1 MKNFTGVLPMM
12 KEHQHCLASIRSHYP
27 QFSETEKKI
36 ADYILEN
43 STQIIHSTI
52 NSLAEDLGVADS
64 TVFRFCKRIGF
75 KGFQAMKIALASEIV
90 TGLKDIHER
99 VDEGDTPQTIASKVF
114 RSNIKTIEDTLMVI
128 DESRLQ
134 EAVDALTGAE
144 SIEFFGSGGSG
155 VIALDAYHKLIR
167 TGLRVRATSDS
178 HIQLMTASQM
188 TEKDCAVFI
197 SHSGSTKDIL
207 QTLEIVKE
215 TGAKTICITNF
226 AKSPLSQGVDVPLY
240 TVSEETDYRS
250 EALSSRI
257 AQLTLIDTLY
267 VNIMMRREETGQEAL
282 KKMRKAISLK
292 RI

>member
-1 MKNFTGVLPMM
+1 MKTLTGVMSM
-12 KEHQHCLASIRSHYP
+12 SQHQHCLASIRSHYP
-27 QFSETEKKI
+27 QFSVTEKKI

-43 STQIIHSTI
+43 PTEIIHSTI
-52 NSLAEDLGVADS
+52 NGLAEDLGVADS

-75 KGFQAMKIALASEIV
+75 KGYQAMKIALASEIV

-99 VDEGDTPQTIASKVF
+99 VDEGDSTQTIATKVF
-114 RSNIKTIEDTLMVI
+114 RSNIKTIEDTLMVV
-128 DESRLQ
+128 DE
-134 EAVDALTGAE
+134 EKFTKAVEIMTNAR

-155 VIALDAYHKLIR
+155 VIALDAYHKFIR
-167 TGLRVRATSDS
+167 TGIRVHAASDS

-188 TEKDCAVFI
+188 TSEDCAVFI

-207 QTLEIVKE
+207 QVLDIVKE

-226 AKSPLSQGVDVPLY
+226 AKSPLSQGVDTSLF

-257 AQLTLIDTLY
+257 AQLTLIDALY
-267 VNIMMRREETGQEAL
+267 VNLMMQREMEGQDAL
-282 KKMRKAISLK
+282 RKMRKAISVK
-292 RI
+292 RL